1 VPEDYVSK
9 EIFDAVSVY
18 IIPKEQL
25 DSCIIT
31 VNVLGHK
38 ITGYLEK
45 MCTVW
50 NHFDSLFFHQQDIQ
64 FAFQMKNI
72 HVTF

>member
-1 VPEDYVSK
+1 MPEDYVSK

-38 ITGYLEK
+38 ITGLIFI
-45 MCTVW
+45 V
-50 NHFDSLFFHQQDIQ
+50 FIFLISSFLFVVQQVIRC
-64 FAFQMKNI
+64 AFQMKNI
-72 HVTF
+72 PATF

>member
-25 DSCIIT
+25 DSCVIT

-38 ITGYLEK
+38 ITGYYSNIYSS
-45 MCTVW
+45 T
-50 NHFDSLFFHQQDIQ
+50 SL
-64 FAFQMKNI
+64 
-72 HVTF
+72 T

>member
-1 VPEDYVSK
+1 MPEDYVSK

-38 ITGYLEK
+38 ITGKMYAICLFNASYLD
-45 MCTVW
+45 
-50 NHFDSLFFHQQDIQ
+50 F
-64 FAFQMKNI
+64 
-72 HVTF
+72 

>member
-1 VPEDYVSK
+1 M
-9 EIFDAVSVY
+9 SVY

-38 ITGYLEK
+38 ITGFEIIEIYL
-45 MCTVW
+45 
-50 NHFDSLFFHQQDIQ
+50 NL
-64 FAFQMKNI
+64 I
-72 HVTF
+72 HKS